1 MASVNDPEREGRDVQ
16 ILLDRVAEQPKAEL
30 DAAGDPRAG
39 MIGAS
44 YGGGIQLT
52 VASIDCLV
60 DALVPNMAWH
70 SLKTSLY
77 PTRWSTRAGPASW

>member
-16 ILLDRVAEQPKAEL
+16 ILLDRVAEAT
-30 DAAGDPRAG
+30 AAGLDTAG
-39 MIGAS
+39 ERRV
-44 YGGGIQLT
+44 GIEGPTEGSCLQLP
-52 VASIDCLV
+52 VACIDCLV

>member
-16 ILLDRVAEQPKAEL
+16 ILLDRVAEQPEAEL

-44 YGGGIQLT
+44 YGGGLQLA
-52 VASIDCLV
+52 VASIDCLG
-60 DALVPNMAWH
+60 DTLGANMARH
-70 SLKTSLY
+70 PLKTT
-77 PTRWSTRAGPASW
+77 P